1 RTSHFKKYA
10 RWWKCRKPVYRLA
23 RAPPVA
29 AFCPRRCPPRS
40 TVHSQGGH
48 RCIFMSGKGG
58 LMVYVRLARDWT
70 EADGA
75 RHALGAMVDV
85 DAATLAELGAAG
97 TVSEPADLPGGL
109 AGAGGRLSTGGGGTG
124 GQGGETGGG
133 SGGGSGGSG
142 GTGGGGG
149 DSPDGG
155 WAGPS

>member
-1 RTSHFKKYA
+1 
-10 RWWKCRKPVYRLA
+10 
-23 RAPPVA
+23 
-29 AFCPRRCPPRS
+29 
-40 TVHSQGGH
+40 
-48 RCIFMSGKGG
+48 
-58 LMVYVRLARDWT
+58 MVYVRLARDWT
-70 EADGA
+70 DADGA
-75 RHALGAMVDV
+75 RHAAGAMVDV
-85 DAATLAELGAAG
+85 DAATLAELEAAG

-109 AGAGGRLSTGGGGTG
+109 AGAGARLSTGGGGTG